1 MLKFRQLNMT
11 HEESYYLTGKKY
23 LFSINISKYDQQEND
38 RNGSEFDE
46 KNIVN
51 TLKERF
57 RNYRTLKFL
66 QLKKL
71 EMNLRKETVG
81 FEVKFRKNGRV
92 TKDEV
97 KGAICRFADGIKSR
111 DKIRLLAFVFMGH
124 GSEGDW

>member
-1 MLKFRQLNMT
+1 MNVPKFDGRYYLIISSVIQFNDSHVIYNMLKFRQLNMT

-71 EMNLRKETVG
+71 
-81 FEVKFRKNGRV
+81 
-92 TKDEV
+92 
-97 KGAICRFADGIKSR
+97 
-111 DKIRLLAFVFMGH
+111 
-124 GSEGDW
+124 

>member
-71 EMNLRKETVG
+71 
-81 FEVKFRKNGRV
+81 
-92 TKDEV
+92 
-97 KGAICRFADGIKSR
+97 
-111 DKIRLLAFVFMGH
+111 
-124 GSEGDW
+124 